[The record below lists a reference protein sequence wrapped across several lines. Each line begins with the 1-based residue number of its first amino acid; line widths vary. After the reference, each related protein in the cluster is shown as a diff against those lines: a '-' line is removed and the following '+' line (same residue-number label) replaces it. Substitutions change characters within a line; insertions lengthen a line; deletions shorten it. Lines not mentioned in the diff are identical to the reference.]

1 MSFYKCQ
8 WWYRTIDTIKFEL
21 SVIGWCTCIRS
32 HLPIWIVQ
40 LHLQKMNFIM
50 TTFVIDFFFMNNKTY
65 HTLFTSSSWLMR
77 YNIHGSWHFLVDL
90 KYMYMQITCFQWREK
105 FVIICRLNWKS
116 RLNTTFMFAVIN
128 IGILQLKFTYVYLTS
143 WHAFHDIWNGKYFL
157 SLPFCITFIY
167 VLYRWT

>member
-32 HLPIWIVQ
+32 HLRIWIVQ
-40 LHLQKMNFIM
+40 LHHQKWILSRQHLLLISFLY
-50 TTFVIDFFFMNNKTY
+50 KTSN
-65 HTLFTSSSWLMR
+65 TLFTSSSWLMH
-77 YNIHGSWHFLVDL
+77 YNIHGSWHLLVHL

-143 WHAFHDIWNGKYFL
+143 WHAFHDIWNGK
-157 SLPFCITFIY
+157 
-167 VLYRWT
+167 